1 MSQMRA
7 TNCPECGEP
16 VSLLARECSHCGAPN
31 PARRTVTVVAAALGA
46 VLIAGAVAIAIV
58 MTGESPTSKDGRPVA
73 AGGGGDFAWLT
84 KAMSDCDAEAAKEP
98 GILHFMVTPLVDDP
112 KDDPGWRRIALNDIG
127 NAILLSAENTIAGL
141 KRGALKMTKDEY
153 VLAVRDDATS
163 VVFRWSPSSGVK
175 RFATKDSGG
184 PAAFKVQ
191 FQKRDGG
198 GGNNWG
204 ASFERQPGTCYW
216 VNAIIRL

>member
-1 MSQMRA
+1 MR
-7 TNCPECGEP
+7 TIHCPGCGEP
-16 VSLLARECSHCGAPN
+16 VLLLARACGHCGAPN

-46 VLIAGAVAIAIV
+46 VLIAAAVATAIV
-58 MTGESPTSKDGRPVA
+58 LRGESSAGRDGTPVA
-73 AGGGGDFAWLT
+73 SGPGGNFGWLT
-84 KAMSDCDAEAAKEP
+84 KAMDECDAEAAKEP

-112 KDDPGWRRIALNDIG
+112 KDDAGWRRIALNDIG

-141 KRGALKMTKDEY
+141 NRGALKITKDEY
-153 VLAVRDDATS
+153 VLAVRDDATG

-175 RFATKDSGG
+175 RFATKDAGG
-184 PAAFKVQ
+184 PTAFKVQ

-204 ASFERQPGTCYW
+204 ASFKRQPGTCYW